1 MGNFKKM
8 IFALLCV
15 VVLGLT
21 KVNAMSIDELK
32 DKLTKEYVINGVTFQ
47 ITSAQ
52 KNSLEQYIA
61 NNPGINESDINY
73 INEKLDEAIAI
84 IEKSGATSV
93 DDLSRSTKDELK
105 ALITD
110 VSNNTAIKATPN
122 NDGTVTVY
130 NLDNTVFGKINVTR
144 DVEYTDSAIVISL
157 ASAIALCGIIVIA
170 KNSKKA
176 NA

>member
-47 ITSAQ
+47 ITNAQ

-61 NNPGINESDINY
+61 NNPGITESDINY

-93 DDLSRSTKDELK
+93 GDLSRSTKDELK

>member
-8 IFALLCV
+8 MFALLCV
-15 VVLGLT
+15 ALFGLT
-21 KVNAMSIDELK
+21 KVNAMSVDELK
-32 DKLTKEYVINGVTFQ
+32 EVLTKSYEINGVTFQ
-47 ITSAQ
+47 ITNAQ
-52 KNSLEQYIA
+52 KNSLEQYLT
-61 NNPGINESDINY
+61 NNPGITESDADY
-73 INEKLDEAIAI
+73 IASKVEEAIDI
-84 IEKSGATSV
+84 LEKAGVKSV

-130 NLDNTVFGKINVTR
+130 NLDNTVFDKITVTG
-144 DVEYTDSAIVISL
+144 DSEYTDSTIVISL
-157 ASAIALCGIIVIA
+157 ASAIALCGIVVIA